1 MEVMKNVKSYL
12 DPESEVDPP
21 FSSSELYTLQLP
33 LFPGVYIMQNTT
45 GVYIMQN
52 TTGVYIM
59 QNTTGVYIMQNTT
72 GVNILQNIQ
81 NMKIGNDFLMDNL
94 HLVFQNC

>member
-1 MEVMKNVKSYL
+1 MINVKSYL

-59 QNTTGVYIMQNTT
+59 QNTTGV
-72 GVNILQNIQ
+72 NILQNIQ